1 MRLCR
6 PVSCAGNTRRAK
18 LGQTPPRLPR
28 MRRLSRR
35 LSLLLLL
42 LLPALAHAGVQ
53 LVVDGV
59 DDTLRGAVTSA
70 VELSQYAARDVSDAQ
85 VRRLVDKA
93 PDQARAALQPYGYYD
108 ATVTTDLSGG
118 GANWRVALHV
128 KPGEPVKVTAVALT
142 LDEAATAI
150 GPIRRARHA
159 LEAMQGKVLNHGSY
173 EAARDQLSAQLTANG
188 FLDARLLTHK
198 VEVHR
203 ANRTAVITLAWD
215 AGARYRYGTVHF
227 EGSQFDDGFLDRY
240 VPFKAGDY
248 FQQDQLLVLQQ
259 ALNGADYFSV
269 VNVLP
274 DVDDAHGGVVDV
286 TVQLAPAKRSIYTG
300 GPFVGTDTGVGVRGG
315 MERRWVNRRGHK
327 WKNELVLAQRL
338 KTLSTLYSIPLP
350 GPDQRSYNI
359 GANFRDADT
368 TTSQSRTLELV
379 GNETRQWH
387 DWTRTLG
394 VHALSGTFTVGKH
407 GNEPDNAPGID
418 HGQSTL
424 VFAEASLS
432 RKQADNATFVR
443 HGWAVNLAARSTA
456 GTLLSDASF
465 SQLTADAKWIRAFG
479 QRSRNRLIL
488 RGSAGITRTTDFAA
502 LPPQLRFFAGGDRS
516 VRGYG
521 FQSIGPRNSHD
532 RVIGGRNLLVAST
545 EMEHYFTRNWGMAA
559 FVDAGNAFTG
569 TDYRP
574 RIGAGLGARW
584 LSPVGMIR
592 VDLGTPIHDPNRHGV
607 ELHLVIG
614 PDL

>member
-1 MRLCR
+1 
-6 PVSCAGNTRRAK
+6 
-18 LGQTPPRLPR
+18 
-28 MRRLSRR
+28 MRRMFRR
-35 LSLLLLL
+35 LSLLLSPLL
-42 LLPALAHAGVQ
+42 LFPLLAHAGVQ

-59 DDTLRGAVTSA
+59 GDPLRGAVASA
-70 VELSQYAARDVSDAQ
+70 VDLSQYATRDVSDAQ
-85 VRRLVDKA
+85 VRRLVESA
-93 PDQARAALQPYGYYD
+93 PEQARAALEPYGYYD
-108 ATVTTDLSGG
+108 ATVTSDLKPNGSS
-118 GANWRVALHV
+118 WQVTLHV
-128 KPGEPVKVTAVALT
+128 KAGEPVKVTAVELQ
-142 LDEAATAI
+142 LDDTASTI
-150 GPIRRARHA
+150 GPIRRARRA
-159 LEAMQGKVLNHGSY
+159 IERMKGQVLNHGAY

-188 FLDARLLTHK
+188 FLNAQLLAHR
-198 VEVHR
+198 VEVRR
-203 ANRTAVITLAWD
+203 ADRSAVIKLAWQ
-215 AGARYRYGTVHF
+215 AGPRFRYGTVHF
-227 EGSQFDDGFLDRY
+227 EGSQFQDGFLDRY
-240 VPFKAGDY
+240 VPFKSGDY
-248 FQQDQLLVLQQ
+248 FEQNQLLALQQ

-274 DVDDAHGGVVDV
+274 DVDDARGGVVDV
-286 TVQLAPAKRSIYTG
+286 TVQLVPAKRTIYTG
-300 GPFVGTDTGVGVRGG
+300 GPFIGTDTGFGARAG
-315 MERRWVNRRGHK
+315 MERRWVNQRGHK
-327 WKNELVLAQRL
+327 WKNELVVAQRL

-350 GPDQRSYNI
+350 GPNQRSYNF

-387 DWTRTLG
+387 GWVRTIG

-407 GNEPDNAPGID
+407 GNEPDNTPGID

-424 VFAEASLS
+424 VFGEASLS
-432 RKQADNATFVR
+432 RKKADNITFVR
-443 HGWAVNLAARSTA
+443 HGWSINLAARSTA
-456 GTLLSDASF
+456 GTLLSDANF

-479 QRSRNRLIL
+479 EKSRNRLIL
-488 RGSAGITRTTDFAA
+488 RGSAGITRTSDFSA

-521 FQSIGPRNSHD
+521 FQSIGPRNSD
-532 RVIGGRNLLVAST
+532 GRVIGGRNLLVAST

-559 FVDAGNAFTG
+559 FVDAGNAFSG

-574 RIGAGLGARW
+574 RIGAGLGLRW

-592 VDLGTPIHDPNRHGV
+592 VDLGTPIRDANAHGI